1 MQIKKAK
8 IATVGEIYF
17 LVEDSGKPIMEVY
30 RYMLFLRLNGKSINT
45 NKVYCNHLKLFYE
58 WLQQNHLT
66 YHTAIWS
73 DGKDMTLTS
82 LSNFKFWI
90 KYPDYNE
97 KLIPIGGFEQK
108 RTASTINQIMNV
120 VLNFYDFIAQD
131 EDMPGLDVYKELR
144 CNTLFHGFLDELTL
158 KKEKTFSNIFK
169 ERVPKKRIKYV
180 TREQY
185 NQLRSLA
192 NNQRDRIIIG
202 LLFEG
207 GMRVSEVI
215 GLNIVDLKDIRN
227 NKIFIRLREDPENPD
242 AFVKYGSEGSIFISD
257 TLRDEIIDYLQN
269 VLCNIKTD
277 YVIINLYSKINR
289 YKPMRRDT
297 IEDIVSRLGK
307 KAGID
312 DLHPHMFRHGIAVDM
327 LEKGCD
333 MVQIKDKLRHRSI
346 STTTNIYAEVN
357 DKARKDAMTL
367 YFNKIDTDFTPDAF
381 SMNELA
387 DLLMKEDTDE

>member
-58 WLQQNHLT
+58 WLQLNHLT

-297 IEDIVSRLGK
+297 IEDIISRLGK

>member
-1 MQIKKAK
+1 M
-8 IATVGEIYF
+8 
-17 LVEDSGKPIMEVY
+17 
-30 RYMLFLRLNGKSINT
+30 
-45 NKVYCNHLKLFYE
+45 
-58 WLQQNHLT
+58 
-66 YHTAIWS
+66 
-73 DGKDMTLTS
+73 
-82 LSNFKFWI
+82 
-90 KYPDYNE
+90 
-97 KLIPIGGFEQK
+97 
-108 RTASTINQIMNV
+108 
-120 VLNFYDFIAQD
+120 
-131 EDMPGLDVYKELR
+131 
-144 CNTLFHGFLDELTL
+144 

-185 NQLRSLA
+185 NLLRSLA

-297 IEDIVSRLGK
+297 IEDIISRLGK

>member
-158 KKEKTFSNIFK
+158 KKEKTFSSIFK

-185 NQLRSLA
+185 NLLRSLA

-257 TLRDEIIDYLQN
+257 TLRDEVIDYLQN

-297 IEDIVSRLGK
+297 IEDIISRLGK

>member
-17 LVEDSGKPIMEVY
+17 LVEDYGKPIMEAY

-58 WLQQNHLT
+58 WLQLNHLT

-108 RTASTINQIMNV
+108 RTASTINQIINV

-185 NQLRSLA
+185 NLLRSLA

-297 IEDIVSRLGK
+297 IEDIISRLGK

>member
-58 WLQQNHLT
+58 WLQLNHLT

-108 RTASTINQIMNV
+108 RTVSTINQIMNV

-185 NQLRSLA
+185 NLLRSLA

-297 IEDIVSRLGK
+297 IEDIISRLGK

-312 DLHPHMFRHGIAVDM
+312 DLHPHMFRPGIAVDM

>member
-58 WLQQNHLT
+58 WLQLNHLT

-131 EDMPGLDVYKELR
+131 EDMPGLNVYKELR

-185 NQLRSLA
+185 NLLRSLA

-227 NKIFIRLREDPENPD
+227 NKIFIRLREYPENPD

-297 IEDIVSRLGK
+297 IEDIISRLGK
-307 KAGID
+307 KTGID

>member
-45 NKVYCNHLKLFYE
+45 NKVYCTHLKLFYE

-73 DGKDMTLTS
+73 DGKDMTLNS

-297 IEDIVSRLGK
+297 IEDIISRLGE